1 MSSFSPFSKEE
12 LFPQEEMLEIRKQKG
27 ELFIGL
33 PKESYLGEKR
43 VCLTP
48 DAVAALCSHG
58 HRIVIETGAGDHA
71 NYSDRSYSE
80 AGAKISS
87 DVEEAFKC
95 SIVLKVAPPTEKEI
109 EYMNP
114 KTILISS
121 LQLKTQNKSYLKS
134 LTNKQITAVAFD
146 YIKDENETYPIVK
159 SLSEIAEVIVVA
171 PSENKSA
178 ASSSLTIGKPL
189 KPIQIE
195 KNVYAIDAT
204 PSDCVHL
211 ALCGFIKE
219 SIDLVVTGINFGANL
234 GDDVIYSGTVAGAIE
249 GRFLGLP
256 SIAMSL
262 ASWECKHFDTA
273 GDVAKLL
280 VAQIDK
286 APLAYNTII
295 NVNVPDIPMGEIK
308 GIKSTRL
315 GNRHKSEPSIQDL
328 KDPSLYWIGE
338 NGKEA
343 DNGEGTDFH
352 AVSNNFVS
360 VTPLQIDLTKYP
372 ELKQVSEWLEDIDY

>member
-1 MSSFSPFSKEE
+1 M
-12 LFPQEEMLEIRKQKG
+12 R
-27 ELFIGL
+27 
-33 PKESYLGEKR
+33 
-43 VCLTP
+43 
-48 DAVAALCSHG
+48 
-58 HRIVIETGAGDHA
+58 
-71 NYSDRSYSE
+71 
-80 AGAKISS
+80 
-87 DVEEAFKC
+87 
-95 SIVLKVAPPTEKEI
+95 
-109 EYMNP
+109 
-114 KTILISS
+114 ILISNDDGYKADGII
-121 LQLKTQNKSYLKS
+121 QL
-134 LTNKQITAVAFD
+134 A
-146 YIKDENETYPIVK
+146 K

-273 GDVAKLL
+273 GNIAKLL
-280 VAQIDK
+280 VNQIDK

-295 NVNVPDIPMGEIK
+295 NVNVPDIPISEIK
-308 GIKSTRL
+308 GIRSTRL
-315 GNRHKSEPSIQDL
+315 GNRHKSEPSIQDS

>member
-1 MSSFSPFSKEE
+1 M
-12 LFPQEEMLEIRKQKG
+12 R
-27 ELFIGL
+27 
-33 PKESYLGEKR
+33 
-43 VCLTP
+43 
-48 DAVAALCSHG
+48 
-58 HRIVIETGAGDHA
+58 
-71 NYSDRSYSE
+71 
-80 AGAKISS
+80 
-87 DVEEAFKC
+87 
-95 SIVLKVAPPTEKEI
+95 
-109 EYMNP
+109 
-114 KTILISS
+114 ILISNDDGYKADGII
-121 LQLKTQNKSYLKS
+121 QLT
-134 LTNKQITAVAFD
+134 
-146 YIKDENETYPIVK
+146 K

-189 KPIQIE
+189 KPMQIE
-195 KNVYAIDAT
+195 NNVYAINAT

-256 SIAMSL
+256 SIAISL
-262 ASWECKHFDTA
+262 ASWECKHFETA
-273 GDVAKLL
+273 GNIAKLL

-286 APLAYNTII
+286 SPLAYNTII
-295 NVNVPDIPMGEIK
+295 NVNVPDIPMTEIN

-328 KDPSLYWIGE
+328 NDPSLYWIGE

-372 ELKQVSEWLEDIDY
+372 EIKQVSDWLEKINY

>member
-1 MSSFSPFSKEE
+1 M
-12 LFPQEEMLEIRKQKG
+12 R
-27 ELFIGL
+27 
-33 PKESYLGEKR
+33 
-43 VCLTP
+43 
-48 DAVAALCSHG
+48 
-58 HRIVIETGAGDHA
+58 
-71 NYSDRSYSE
+71 
-80 AGAKISS
+80 
-87 DVEEAFKC
+87 
-95 SIVLKVAPPTEKEI
+95 
-109 EYMNP
+109 
-114 KTILISS
+114 ILISNDDGYKADGII
-121 LQLKTQNKSYLKS
+121 QL
-134 LTNKQITAVAFD
+134 A
-146 YIKDENETYPIVK
+146 K
-159 SLSEIAEVIVVA
+159 SLSEIAEVVVVA

-195 KNVYAIDAT
+195 KNIYAIDAT

-219 SIDLVVTGINFGANL
+219 SIDLVVTGINLGANL

-262 ASWECKHFDTA
+262 ASWECKHFETA
-273 GDVAKLL
+273 GNAAKLL
-280 VAQIDK
+280 VNQIDK
-286 APLAYNTII
+286 APLAHNTII
-295 NVNVPDIPMGEIK
+295 NVNVPDVPMSEIK
-308 GIKSTRL
+308 GIMSTRL

-352 AVSNNFVS
+352 AVSNNFIS

-372 ELKQVSEWLEDIDY
+372 ELKQVSDWLEGIDY

>member
-1 MSSFSPFSKEE
+1 M
-12 LFPQEEMLEIRKQKG
+12 R
-27 ELFIGL
+27 
-33 PKESYLGEKR
+33 
-43 VCLTP
+43 
-48 DAVAALCSHG
+48 
-58 HRIVIETGAGDHA
+58 
-71 NYSDRSYSE
+71 
-80 AGAKISS
+80 
-87 DVEEAFKC
+87 
-95 SIVLKVAPPTEKEI
+95 
-109 EYMNP
+109 
-114 KTILISS
+114 ILISNDDGYKADGII
-121 LQLKTQNKSYLKS
+121 QL
-134 LTNKQITAVAFD
+134 A
-146 YIKDENETYPIVK
+146 K

-189 KPIQIE
+189 KPIQIK
-195 KNVYAIDAT
+195 KNIYSIDAT

-262 ASWECKHFDTA
+262 ASWECKNFETA
-273 GDVAKLL
+273 GNIAKLL
-280 VAQIDK
+280 VNQIGK
-286 APLAYNTII
+286 APLANNTII
-295 NVNVPDIPMGEIK
+295 NVNVPDVPMSEIK

-343 DNGEGTDFH
+343 DNAEGTDFH

>member
-1 MSSFSPFSKEE
+1 M
-12 LFPQEEMLEIRKQKG
+12 R
-27 ELFIGL
+27 
-33 PKESYLGEKR
+33 
-43 VCLTP
+43 
-48 DAVAALCSHG
+48 
-58 HRIVIETGAGDHA
+58 
-71 NYSDRSYSE
+71 
-80 AGAKISS
+80 
-87 DVEEAFKC
+87 
-95 SIVLKVAPPTEKEI
+95 
-109 EYMNP
+109 
-114 KTILISS
+114 ILISNDDGYKADGII
-121 LQLKTQNKSYLKS
+121 QL
-134 LTNKQITAVAFD
+134 A
-146 YIKDENETYPIVK
+146 K

-178 ASSSLTIGKPL
+178 ASSSLTLGKPL

-256 SIAMSL
+256 SIALSL
-262 ASWECKHFDTA
+262 ASWDCNHFETA
-273 GDVAKLL
+273 GFIAQKL
-280 VAQIDK
+280 VNQIEK
-286 APLAYNTII
+286 APLTQNTIM
-295 NVNVPDIPMGEIK
+295 NVNVPDVAITELQ
-308 GIKSTRL
+308 GIKCTRL
-315 GNRHKSEPSIQDL
+315 GNRHKSEPSIQDA
-328 KDPSLYWIGE
+328 KDPSLFWIGE

-360 VTPLQIDLTKYP
+360 ITPLQIDLTKYS
-372 ELKQVSEWLEDIDY
+372 EMTKLSKWLKDI

>member
-1 MSSFSPFSKEE
+1 M
-12 LFPQEEMLEIRKQKG
+12 R
-27 ELFIGL
+27 
-33 PKESYLGEKR
+33 
-43 VCLTP
+43 
-48 DAVAALCSHG
+48 
-58 HRIVIETGAGDHA
+58 
-71 NYSDRSYSE
+71 
-80 AGAKISS
+80 
-87 DVEEAFKC
+87 
-95 SIVLKVAPPTEKEI
+95 
-109 EYMNP
+109 
-114 KTILISS
+114 ILISNDDGYKADGII
-121 LQLKTQNKSYLKS
+121 QL
-134 LTNKQITAVAFD
+134 A
-146 YIKDENETYPIVK
+146 K
-159 SLSEIAEVIVVA
+159 SLSEIADVIVVA

-178 ASSSLTIGKPL
+178 ASSSLTLGKPL

-273 GDVAKLL
+273 GEIAKLL
-280 VAQIDK
+280 VAQINK
-286 APLAYNTII
+286 APLANNTII
-295 NVNVPDIPMGEIK
+295 NVNVPDIPMTEIK

-328 KDPSLYWIGE
+328 KNPSLYWIGE

>member
-1 MSSFSPFSKEE
+1 M
-12 LFPQEEMLEIRKQKG
+12 R
-27 ELFIGL
+27 
-33 PKESYLGEKR
+33 
-43 VCLTP
+43 
-48 DAVAALCSHG
+48 
-58 HRIVIETGAGDHA
+58 
-71 NYSDRSYSE
+71 
-80 AGAKISS
+80 
-87 DVEEAFKC
+87 
-95 SIVLKVAPPTEKEI
+95 
-109 EYMNP
+109 
-114 KTILISS
+114 ILISNDDGYKADGIT
-121 LQLKTQNKSYLKS
+121 QL
-134 LTNKQITAVAFD
+134 A
-146 YIKDENETYPIVK
+146 K

-195 KNVYAIDAT
+195 TNIYAIDAT

-219 SIDLVVTGINFGANL
+219 SVDLVVTGINFGANL

-262 ASWECKHFDTA
+262 ASWECKHFETA
-273 GDVAKLL
+273 GNIAKLL

-286 APLAYNTII
+286 VPLAHNTII
-295 NVNVPDIPMGEIK
+295 NVNVPDIPMSEIK

-328 KDPSLYWIGE
+328 NNPALFWIGE

-343 DNGEGTDFH
+343 DNGEGTDFY
-352 AVSNNFVS
+352 AVNNNFVS
-360 VTPLQIDLTKYP
+360 VTPLQIDLTRYNEIETVAKWFGQ
-372 ELKQVSEWLEDIDY
+372 LV

>member
-1 MSSFSPFSKEE
+1 M
-12 LFPQEEMLEIRKQKG
+12 R
-27 ELFIGL
+27 
-33 PKESYLGEKR
+33 
-43 VCLTP
+43 
-48 DAVAALCSHG
+48 
-58 HRIVIETGAGDHA
+58 
-71 NYSDRSYSE
+71 
-80 AGAKISS
+80 
-87 DVEEAFKC
+87 
-95 SIVLKVAPPTEKEI
+95 
-109 EYMNP
+109 
-114 KTILISS
+114 ILISNDDGYKADGII
-121 LQLKTQNKSYLKS
+121 QL
-134 LTNKQITAVAFD
+134 A
-146 YIKDENETYPIVK
+146 K

-273 GDVAKLL
+273 GNVAKLL

-295 NVNVPDIPMGEIK
+295 NVNVPDISMTEIK

-315 GNRHKSEPSIQDL
+315 GNRHKSEPSLQDL
-328 KDPSLYWIGE
+328 KDSSLYWIGE

-372 ELKQVSEWLEDIDY
+372 ELRQVSEWLEDIDY

>member
-1 MSSFSPFSKEE
+1 M
-12 LFPQEEMLEIRKQKG
+12 R
-27 ELFIGL
+27 
-33 PKESYLGEKR
+33 
-43 VCLTP
+43 
-48 DAVAALCSHG
+48 
-58 HRIVIETGAGDHA
+58 
-71 NYSDRSYSE
+71 
-80 AGAKISS
+80 
-87 DVEEAFKC
+87 
-95 SIVLKVAPPTEKEI
+95 
-109 EYMNP
+109 
-114 KTILISS
+114 ILISNDDGYQADGII
-121 LQLKTQNKSYLKS
+121 QLAKS
-134 LTNKQITAVAFD
+134 LG
-146 YIKDENETYPIVK
+146 
-159 SLSEIAEVIVVA
+159 EIAEVIVVA

-273 GDVAKLL
+273 GEIAKLL
-280 VAQIDK
+280 VAQINK
-286 APLAYNTII
+286 APLANNTII
-295 NVNVPDIPMGEIK
+295 NVNVPDIPMTEIK

>member
-1 MSSFSPFSKEE
+1 M
-12 LFPQEEMLEIRKQKG
+12 R
-27 ELFIGL
+27 
-33 PKESYLGEKR
+33 
-43 VCLTP
+43 
-48 DAVAALCSHG
+48 
-58 HRIVIETGAGDHA
+58 
-71 NYSDRSYSE
+71 
-80 AGAKISS
+80 
-87 DVEEAFKC
+87 
-95 SIVLKVAPPTEKEI
+95 
-109 EYMNP
+109 
-114 KTILISS
+114 ILISNDDGYKADGII
-121 LQLKTQNKSYLKS
+121 QLAKS
-134 LTNKQITAVAFD
+134 LR
-146 YIKDENETYPIVK
+146 
-159 SLSEIAEVIVVA
+159 EIAEVIVVA

-195 KNVYAIDAT
+195 KNIYSIEAT

-262 ASWECKHFDTA
+262 ASWECKHFETA

-280 VAQIDK
+280 VNQIDK
-286 APLAYNTII
+286 TPLAYNTII
-295 NVNVPDIPMGEIK
+295 NVNVPDVPMSEIK

-315 GNRHKSEPSIQDL
+315 GNRNKSEPSIQDL
-328 KDPSLYWIGE
+328 KDPSLYWIGA
-338 NGKEA
+338 NGTED
-343 DNGEGTDFH
+343 DNAEGTDFH

-360 VTPLQIDLTKYP
+360 VTPLQIDLTKHP
-372 ELKQVSEWLEDIDY
+372 ELKKVSEWLEDINL

>member
-1 MSSFSPFSKEE
+1 M
-12 LFPQEEMLEIRKQKG
+12 
-27 ELFIGL
+27 
-33 PKESYLGEKR
+33 R
-43 VCLTP
+43 V
-48 DAVAALCSHG
+48 
-58 HRIVIETGAGDHA
+58 
-71 NYSDRSYSE
+71 
-80 AGAKISS
+80 
-87 DVEEAFKC
+87 
-95 SIVLKVAPPTEKEI
+95 
-109 EYMNP
+109 
-114 KTILISS
+114 LISNDDGYKADGII
-121 LQLKTQNKSYLKS
+121 QL
-134 LTNKQITAVAFD
+134 A
-146 YIKDENETYPIVK
+146 K

-189 KPIQIE
+189 KPIQIK
-195 KNVYAIDAT
+195 KNIYAIDAT

-262 ASWECKHFDTA
+262 ASWECNNFETA
-273 GDVAKLL
+273 GNVAKLL
-280 VAQIDK
+280 VNQIDK

-295 NVNVPDIPMGEIK
+295 NVNVPDVPMSEIK

-328 KDPSLYWIGE
+328 KDPALFWIGE